1 MKNVKDKSYQDLNRA
16 KFSVTNSLLM
26 LFCPEDSFTN
36 IWMCRGL
43 VLEILPG
50 EKGDKNKRNEE
61 IYL

>member
-1 MKNVKDKSYQDLNRA
+1 MKNLKDKFYQDLNRA
-16 KFSVTNSLLM
+16 SFSVTNSLLM

-50 EKGDKNKRNEE
+50 KGGQKQEK
-61 IYL
+61 